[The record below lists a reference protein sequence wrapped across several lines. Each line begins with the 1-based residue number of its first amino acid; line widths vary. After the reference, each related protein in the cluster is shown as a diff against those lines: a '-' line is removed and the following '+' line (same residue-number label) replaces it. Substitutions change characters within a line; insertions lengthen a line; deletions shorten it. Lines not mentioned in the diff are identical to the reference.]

1 MRIRQLSISSF
12 RGWRGL
18 ELRPGLHSLVVGVP
32 RAGRSDLIEALRR
45 VLDPESTR
53 TPPSEFDVHRPTAAA
68 TDDELDADADEEAA
82 ETDLADDAGASQ
94 HDVPVIHRA
103 EIEVVLADLGEA
115 LEQHFYRRLE
125 LWDLDDEALVAESTA
140 EQIDEDRNDLVLRLC
155 YRLRWNPEE
164 GTGEHWVDYPKN
176 SDPDDESYD
185 RVRRPDRHML
195 PFVALE
201 PGQPL
206 TLRQGSAFREL
217 LDSGGDD
224 LGAVLSDLSDAVDD
238 ATDGLSATAV
248 VSAVLEQV
256 FDPVRGTLGVDA
268 ETAVDELVSFRAEGG
283 SVAGL
288 LRALQPALRLGSSSE
303 ALPLRRH
310 GSTTAAVLAVA
321 ETLAAGQ
328 QHDAVVV
335 CDDFSQ
341 AAFIHHEMT
350 SQDRSRRDSQ
360 ANTVL
365 SRSIA
370 LLPRTWKAVLAC

>member
-1 MRIRQLSISSF
+1 
-12 RGWRGL
+12 
-18 ELRPGLHSLVVGVP
+18 
-32 RAGRSDLIEALRR
+32 
-45 VLDPESTR
+45 
-53 TPPSEFDVHRPTAAA
+53 
-68 TDDELDADADEEAA
+68 
-82 ETDLADDAGASQ
+82 
-94 HDVPVIHRA
+94 
-103 EIEVVLADLGEA
+103 
-115 LEQHFYRRLE
+115 
-125 LWDLDDEALVAESTA
+125 
-140 EQIDEDRNDLVLRLC
+140 
-155 YRLRWNPEE
+155 
-164 GTGEHWVDYPKN
+164 VDYPKN

-350 SQDRSRRDSQ
+350 SQDRSRRELPGQHSAVALD
-360 ANTVL
+360 
-365 SRSIA
+365 RSTAPYLESGARLLATIGA
-370 LLPRTWKAVLAC
+370 LPDPLG